1 MDEDAILVVPYN
13 LILTAFDST
22 FRYNL
27 AGVFMRKVAIL
38 GIGQTKIDEQWDKS
52 LREIGGEAAFAA
64 LQDAGTEKVDALFV
78 GNMLS
83 PIVNGQNQL
92 GTFIAD
98 WIGFWHQEA
107 VKIEAACGSGAA
119 ALRAGLMAVGSG
131 EIDSALIVGIEKMT
145 DKAGHDVTAALATA
159 ADADYEVEQGV
170 SFVGLNALIMRRYMY
185 EYGWKHADFAPFSI
199 NAHANAM
206 HNPFARLHQK
216 INVDQFEKSSMVA
229 TPINLLDASPTGDG
243 AAAVVLV
250 PAERVAS
257 IRGRPRVIIAGSGAA
272 TDTIAVHSRTDPLFL
287 QAAYDSSK
295 RSYDMAGVR
304 PEDIDVFELHDAF
317 SIMSALSLEACG
329 FAERGQG
336 VRLGLD
342 NEISPKGRVPICTR
356 GGLKARGHPVGAT
369 GMYQIVE
376 IVQQLRGECGATQV
390 DGAKIGMVQN
400 IGGSGATILTHIL
413 KSD

>member
-1 MDEDAILVVPYN
+1 
-13 LILTAFDST
+13 
-22 FRYNL
+22 
-27 AGVFMRKVAIL
+27 MRDVAIL
-38 GIGQTKIDEQWDKS
+38 GIGQTKIDEHWDLS
-52 LREIGGEAAFAA
+52 LREIGGNAAFAA
-64 LQDAGTEKVDALFV
+64 MQDAGMDKVDALFV

-83 PIVNGQNQL
+83 PLVSGQNQL
-92 GTFIAD
+92 GTFFSD
-98 WIGFWHQEA
+98 WIGLWGQES
-107 VKIEAACGSGAA
+107 VKVEAACASGAA
-119 ALRAGLMAVGSG
+119 GLRAGLMAVASG
-131 EIDSALIVGIEKMT
+131 DVDSALVIGVEKMT

-170 SFVGLNALIMRRYMY
+170 SFVGINALVMRRYMH

-216 INVDQFEKSSMVA
+216 INADQFEKSAMVA
-229 TPINLLDASPTGDG
+229 TPINLLDASPIGDG

-250 PAERVAS
+250 PAEKVAS
-257 IRGRPRVIIAGSGAA
+257 LNRKPRIIITGSASA
-272 TDTIAVHSRTDPLFL
+272 TDSIAVHSRKDPLFL
-287 QAAYDSSK
+287 AAAHQSAK
-295 RSYDMAGVR
+295 RAYEMAKMG

-342 NEISPKGRVPICTR
+342 NEISLTGRVPICTR

-376 IVQQLRGECGATQV
+376 VAQQLRGECDGTQV
-390 DGAKIGMVQN
+390 DGAKVGMAQN

-413 KSD
+413 KAE